1 MLHQYSN
8 HAQRWPSGNWLTVR
22 GVNIGIIPRVSETML
37 GNPGYFLLSL
47 MSSFVFRAV
56 RDSVPNA
63 VSQER
68 LVGAVLKVLAIA
80 DVSRQS
86 CRCEVLMTCPCI
98 GHPVCRSLAHT
109 RNFQPACFPFQHY
122 YLVHWAA
129 QRSPVGFWFLERN
142 DPR

>member
-1 MLHQYSN
+1 MAVWQLANCTYGHI
-8 HAQRWPSGNWLTVR
+8 R
-22 GVNIGIIPRVSETML
+22 IIPRVSETML

-68 LVGAVLKVLAIA
+68 LVGAVLQVLAIA
-80 DVSRQS
+80 DVSQQS
-86 CRCEVLMTCPCI
+86 CGCDALMTFPWI

-109 RNFQPACFPFQHY
+109 QSFQPACFPFQY
-122 YLVHWAA
+122 YHLVHWAA
-129 QRSPVGFWFLERN
+129 QGSPVGFWFLERD